1 MRKLLSTKNAFL
13 WLDTHETEFRK
24 LKEVLTSELLVK
36 TIDPKLITLL
46 LTDASQLNGL
56 GYALLQKED
65 DTKLRLITRGSCS
78 LNETQN
84 RYATIEL
91 ECLAIQYAISK
102 CRFYLLGLPN
112 FEIVTD
118 HKPLLGIFDKY
129 IFEIDNPR
137 LQRLREKM
145 HARNF
150 EVKWV
155 PGNLHLIA
163 DALSRAPHFSPHT
176 EELTVETTF
185 AVLNEEHPQCNQLL
199 ECLTSHICPDNKDL
213 LIQKRNDF

>member
-1 MRKLLSTKNAFL
+1 MARYSRNRIF
-13 WLDTHETEFRK
+13 
-24 LKEVLTSELLVK
+24 K
-36 TIDPKLITLL
+36 TQRSSDPKLTTLL
-46 LTDASQLNGL
+46 LTDASRLNGL
-56 GYALLQKED
+56 GYALLQKQD
-65 DTKLRLITRGSCS
+65 DTRLRSITSGSCS

-91 ECLAIQYAISK
+91 ECLAIKYAISK

-129 IFEIDNPR
+129 ILKIDNPC

-145 HARNF
+145 QAYNF
-150 EVKWV
+150 KVKRV
-155 PGNLHLIA
+155 PGKLHLIA
-163 DALSRAPHFSPHT
+163 DALSPAPHFSPHT

-185 AVLNEEHPQCNQLL
+185 AVLNKEHPQCNQLL
-199 ECLTSHICPDNKDL
+199 ECLTSHIFP
-213 LIQKRNDF
+213 